1 MKLRE
6 KKVARAGI
14 PTASMGDVAFLI
26 LIFFLTSTVFTKDK
40 GLKMLLP
47 EKTTEQEQV
56 KVKPENIVTVSI
68 NPAGEAKVKTVDLD
82 QLFTLGQYGEIK
94 GIIEERLLARDT
106 LLVVSVRPSKEAP
119 YKNMI
124 QALDQIKLAN
134 VTTADGRELRVTK
147 ISLIPT
153 SEER

>member
-1 MKLRE
+1 MRLRE

-47 EKTTEQEQV
+47 ERTEEQEEV
-56 KVKPENIVTVSI
+56 KVKPENIVTVAI
-68 NPAGEAKVKTVDLD
+68 NPAGEVKIKTVELD
-82 QLFTLGQYGEIK
+82 RILVPEEYDEIK
-94 GIIEERLLARDT
+94 NIVEERLLARDT
-106 LLVVSVRPSKEAP
+106 LLVVSLRPSKDAP
-119 YKNMI
+119 YDNMI
-124 QALDQIKLAN
+124 QALDQIKLAK
-134 VTTADGRELRVTK
+134 TTSADGRELRVTK

-153 SEER
+153 SEEQ

>member
-1 MKLRE
+1 MRLRE

-47 EKTTEQEQV
+47 ERTEEQEEV
-56 KVKPENIVTVSI
+56 KVKPENIVTVAI
-68 NPAGEAKVKTVDLD
+68 NPAGEVKIKTVELD
-82 QLFTLGQYGEIK
+82 RILVLEEYDEIK
-94 GIIEERLLARDT
+94 NIVEERLLARDT
-106 LLVVSVRPSKEAP
+106 LLVVSLRPSKDAP
-119 YKNMI
+119 YDNMV
-124 QALDQIKLAN
+124 QALDQIKLAK
-134 VTTADGRELRVTK
+134 TTSADGRELRVTK

-153 SEER
+153 SEE

>member
-1 MKLRE
+1 MILRE

-47 EKTTEQEQV
+47 ERTTEEEQV

-68 NPAGEAKVKTVDLD
+68 NPAGEVKLKTVELD
-82 QLFTLGQYGEIK
+82 QILTPAEYGEIK
-94 GIIEERLLARDT
+94 RIVEERLFARDT
-106 LLVVSVRPSKEAP
+106 LLVVSLRPSKDAP
-119 YKNMI
+119 YNSMV
-124 QALDQIKLAN
+124 QVLDQIKLAK
-134 VTTADGRELRVTK
+134 VTAADGRELRVTK

-153 SEER
+153 SGEK

>member
-1 MKLRE
+1 MILRE

-47 EKTTEQEQV
+47 ERTTEQEQV
-56 KVKPENIVTVSI
+56 KVKPENIVTVAI
-68 NPAGEAKVKTVDLD
+68 NPAGEAKIKTVDLD
-82 QLFTLGQYGEIK
+82 RILTLGEYGEIK
-94 GIIEERLLARDT
+94 NIVEDRLLARDT
-106 LLVVSVRPSKEAP
+106 LLVVSLRPSKDAP
-119 YKNMI
+119 YDNMI
-124 QALDQIKLAN
+124 QALDQVKLAK
-134 VTTADGRELRVTK
+134 TTSADGRELRVTK

-153 SEER
+153 SGEQ

>member
-1 MKLRE
+1 MILRE

-47 EKTTEQEQV
+47 ERTEEQEQV
-56 KVKPENIVTVSI
+56 KVKPENIVTVAI
-68 NPAGEAKVKTVDLD
+68 NPAGEVKIKTVDMDKILVAEE
-82 QLFTLGQYGEIK
+82 YGEIK
-94 GIIEERLLARDT
+94 TIVEDRLFARDT
-106 LLVVSVRPSKEAP
+106 LLVVSLRPSKDAP
-119 YKNMI
+119 YDNMI
-124 QALDQIKLAN
+124 QALDQIKLAK
-134 VTTADGRELRVTK
+134 TTSADGRELRVTK

-153 SEER
+153 SEE

>member
-1 MKLRE
+1 MRLRA

-40 GLKMLLP
+40 GLKLLLP
-47 EKTTEQEQV
+47 ERTTEQEQV

-68 NPAGEAKVKTVDLD
+68 NPAGEVKLKTVDLD
-82 QLFTLGQYGEIK
+82 QILMPAQYGEIK
-94 GIIEERLLARDT
+94 RIVEERLLARDT
-106 LLVVSVRPSKEAP
+106 LLVISLRPSKDAP
-119 YKNMI
+119 YNSMI
-124 QALDQIKLAN
+124 QALDQIKLAK
-134 VTTADGRELRVTK
+134 TTSADGRELRVTK

-153 SEER
+153 SEEK

>member
-1 MKLRE
+1 MRLRE

-47 EKTTEQEQV
+47 ERTEEQEEV
-56 KVKPENIVTVSI
+56 KVIPENIVTVAI
-68 NPAGEAKVKTVDLD
+68 NPAGEVKIKTVELD
-82 QLFTLGQYGEIK
+82 RILVLEEYDEIK
-94 GIIEERLLARDT
+94 NIVEERLLVRDT
-106 LLVVSVRPSKEAP
+106 LLVVSLRPSKDAP
-119 YKNMI
+119 YDNMI
-124 QALDQIKLAN
+124 QALDQIKLAK
-134 VTTADGRELRVTK
+134 TTSADGRELRVTK

-153 SEER
+153 SEE

>member
-1 MKLRE
+1 MILRE

-47 EKTTEQEQV
+47 ERTTEQEQV

-68 NPAGEAKVKTVDLD
+68 NPAGEVKLKTVDLD
-82 QLFTLGQYGEIK
+82 QILTLSEYGEIK
-94 GIIEERLLARDT
+94 RIVEERLLMRDT
-106 LLVVSVRPSKEAP
+106 LLVVSVRPSKDAP
-119 YKNMI
+119 YNNMI
-124 QALDQIKLAN
+124 QALDQIKLAR
-134 VTTADGRELRVTK
+134 VTAADGRELRVTK

-153 SEER
+153 SGEK

>member
-1 MKLRE
+1 MILRE

-47 EKTTEQEQV
+47 ERTTEQEQV
-56 KVKPENIVTVSI
+56 KVKPENIVTVAI
-68 NPAGEAKVKTVDLD
+68 NPAGEAKIKTVDLD
-82 QLFTLGQYGEIK
+82 RILTLGEYGEIK
-94 GIIEERLLARDT
+94 NIVEERLLARDT
-106 LLVVSVRPSKEAP
+106 LLVVSLRPSKDAP
-119 YKNMI
+119 YDNMI
-124 QALDQIKLAN
+124 QALDQVKLAK
-134 VTTADGRELRVTK
+134 TTSADGRELRVTK

-153 SEER
+153 SGEQ

>member
-1 MKLRE
+1 MILRE

-47 EKTTEQEQV
+47 ERTEEQEQV
-56 KVKPENIVTVSI
+56 KVKPENIVTVAI
-68 NPAGEAKVKTVDLD
+68 NPAGEVKIKTVDLD
-82 QLFTLGQYGEIK
+82 RILVLEQYGEIK
-94 GIIEERLLARDT
+94 SIVEERLLARDT
-106 LLVVSVRPSKEAP
+106 LLVVSLRPSKDAP
-119 YKNMI
+119 YDNMI
-124 QALDQIKLAN
+124 QALDQIKLAK
-134 VTTADGRELRVTK
+134 TTSSDGRELRVTK

-153 SEER
+153 SEE

>member
-1 MKLRE
+1 MILRE

-47 EKTTEQEQV
+47 ERTEEQEQV
-56 KVKPENIVTVSI
+56 KVKPENIVTVAI
-68 NPAGEAKVKTVDLD
+68 NPAGEVKIKTVDLD
-82 QLFTLGQYGEIK
+82 RILVLEQYGEIK
-94 GIIEERLLARDT
+94 NIVEERLLARDT
-106 LLVVSVRPSKEAP
+106 LLVVSLRPSKDAP
-119 YKNMI
+119 YDNMI
-124 QALDQIKLAN
+124 QALDQIKLAK
-134 VTTADGRELRVTK
+134 TTSSDGRELRVTK

-153 SEER
+153 SEEQ

>member
-6 KKVARAGI
+6 KVKRRGEI

-47 EKTTEQEQV
+47 EKSEDEAPTEIV
-56 KVKPENIVTVSI
+56 KENIVTISI
-68 NPAGEAKVKTVDLD
+68 NPAGEANVKTVGYNEFLRPEE
-82 QLFTLGQYGEIK
+82 YNRIIEIV
-94 GIIEERLLARDT
+94 EERLKQRDT
-106 LLVVSVRPSKEAP
+106 LLVVSIRASKEAQ
-119 YKNMI
+119 YRNMVD
-124 QALDQIKLAN
+124 ALDQVKLAKI
-134 VTTADGRELRVTK
+134 TTDDGREVRANK

-153 SEER
+153 SEEE

>member
-1 MKLRE
+1 MRLRE

-47 EKTTEQEQV
+47 ERTEEQEEV
-56 KVKPENIVTVSI
+56 KVKPENIVTVAI
-68 NPAGEAKVKTVDLD
+68 NPAGEVKIKTVELD
-82 QLFTLGQYGEIK
+82 RILVLEEYDEIK
-94 GIIEERLLARDT
+94 NIVEERLLARDT
-106 LLVVSVRPSKEAP
+106 LLVVSLRPSKDAP
-119 YKNMI
+119 YDNMI
-124 QALDQIKLAN
+124 QALDQIKLAK
-134 VTTADGRELRVTK
+134 TTSADGRELRVTK

-153 SEER
+153 SEE

>member
-1 MKLRE
+1 MILRE

-47 EKTTEQEQV
+47 ERTEEQEQV
-56 KVKPENIVTVSI
+56 KVKPENIVTVAI
-68 NPAGEAKVKTVDLD
+68 NPAGEVKIKTVDLD
-82 QLFTLGQYGEIK
+82 RILLLEQYDEIK
-94 GIIEERLLARDT
+94 NIVEERLLARDT
-106 LLVVSVRPSKEAP
+106 LLVVSLRPSKDAP
-119 YKNMI
+119 YNNMI
-124 QALDQIKLAN
+124 QALDQIKLAK
-134 VTTADGRELRVTK
+134 TTSADGRELRVTK

-153 SEER
+153 SEE

>member
-1 MKLRE
+1 MILRE

-47 EKTTEQEQV
+47 ERTEEQEQV
-56 KVKPENIVTVSI
+56 KVKPENIVTVAI
-68 NPAGEAKVKTVDLD
+68 NPAGEVKIKTVDLD
-82 QLFTLGQYGEIK
+82 RILVLEEYGEIK
-94 GIIEERLLARDT
+94 SIVEERLLARDT
-106 LLVVSVRPSKEAP
+106 LLVVSLRPSKDAP
-119 YKNMI
+119 YDNMI
-124 QALDQIKLAN
+124 QALDQIKLAK
-134 VTTADGRELRVTK
+134 TTSSDGRELRVTK

-153 SEER
+153 SEEQ